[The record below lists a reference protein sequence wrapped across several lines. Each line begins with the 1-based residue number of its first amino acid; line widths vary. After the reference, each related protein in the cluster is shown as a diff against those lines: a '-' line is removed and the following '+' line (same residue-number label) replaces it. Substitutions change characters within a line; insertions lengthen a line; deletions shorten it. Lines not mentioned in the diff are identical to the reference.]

1 VGEGRAYT
9 LPMARALASPLL
21 VAAALASGAAALTLE
36 LQWSRQLAL
45 VFGASH
51 YAAATVL
58 AAFMAGLGIGSW
70 LGGRRADG
78 LRSPAMAVAMLEL
91 SLAGLG
97 PVMAV
102 ILHALPAVSAAVL
115 PDVGVDGG
123 AAFLGSRFGVAA
135 LLLVPPTVLMGA
147 TFPLLVRAFTASLE
161 TLHRGVGVLY
171 AANTLGGVVGV
182 TMAGLVVLPAAGVVG
197 TTVLAAAA
205 NLTAAVCA
213 LVAARGPVNEP
224 TQKTRRS
231 KAPTIPRRLLW
242 ASGVSGGL
250 VLGAE
255 TVWHRALML
264 VLTNTTITLTVLLG
278 LTLLGLGLGGALSG
292 RLPKAADPLR
302 WWAGLQ
308 LTAAVLVAAQSL
320 WLPELATLVREIRPD
335 MGWGRVLVPILSA
348 GGLLILPV
356 TVVLGA
362 AWPLLL
368 RAVLPAVDDGGARV
382 GRMGLV
388 NALGAGAGAA
398 VVGFGV
404 LPALGF
410 GRSLLVLAAA
420 HAGLAWV
427 GSSGERGMART
438 VARVVTIG
446 AAVAAALLPPFA
458 TVPLPSLAR
467 GDSGV
472 SVLEYTETASGV
484 VVVTEH
490 EASGMRGM
498 YVDNNAVIGTT
509 YDALKVTRML
519 GLLPVLVHSEP
530 AEVLVIGFGAGVTS
544 ATAAATPGVERMDVV
559 EIVPGV
565 AEAARHFADVNHRVW
580 EDPRVRLVR
589 NDGRNHLLL
598 TDQRYDVITC
608 DPVHPLYGS
617 AALYSVEFFELG
629 RSRLH
634 PGGIMAQYLPLHRM
648 PAEDF
653 ARAVAG
659 FQTVFPET
667 WLLFGLGHAMLLGS
681 DEPIVLDWNRW
692 RTVLE
697 SHPLRADLQ
706 TSNLGHV
713 GQIAVLFH
721 LDPANCR
728 EFGRGTP
735 STDLHP
741 RLEFLAPAAY
751 EPGVYQANARALV
764 EASAAPL
771 DRIVNLPPDVR
782 PHLERLVAGKR
793 LLLFSLLDR
802 NDGDLDGAAHWL
814 SRAMQIAPDDPEVV
828 QYGRQLA
835 LERRAAA
842 RASN

>member
-1 VGEGRAYT
+1 
-9 LPMARALASPLL
+9 MARAFASPLL
-21 VAAALASGAAALTLE
+21 AAAALASGVAALTLE

-58 AAFMAGLGIGSW
+58 AAFMGGLGLGSW
-70 LGGRRADG
+70 LGGRQADG
-78 LRSPAMAVAMLEL
+78 LRRPAVAVAILEIC
-91 SLAGLG
+91 LAGLG

-102 ILHALPAVSAAVL
+102 ILHRLPSVTAALL

-123 AAFLGSRFGVAA
+123 GAFLGSRFVIAA
-135 LLLVPPTVLMGA
+135 LLLVPPTMLMGA
-147 TFPLLVRAFTASLE
+147 TFPLLVRGFTASLE
-161 TLHRGVGVLY
+161 SLHSGVGVLY

-182 TMAGLVVLPAAGVVG
+182 TTAGLVILPAAGVVG
-197 TTVLAAAA
+197 TTVAAAAA
-205 NLTAAVCA
+205 NLTAALCA
-213 LVAARGPVNEP
+213 LVAARGQETAPPV
-224 TQKTRRS
+224 KARRS
-231 KAPTIPRRLLW
+231 ENSAIPRRLLW
-242 ASGVSGGL
+242 ASAISGGL

-255 TVWHRALML
+255 TVWNRALML
-264 VLTNTTITLTVLLG
+264 VLANTTITLTVLLG

-292 RLPKAADPLR
+292 RLTKAADPLR

-308 LTAAVLVAAQSL
+308 MTAAVLVATQSL
-320 WLPELATLVREIRPD
+320 WLPVLAAIVREIRPD
-335 MGWGRVLVPILSA
+335 VGWGRVLVPVLST
-348 GGLLILPV
+348 GGVLILPV
-356 TVVLGA
+356 TIVMGA
-362 AWPLLL
+362 AWPMLL

-388 NALGAGAGAA
+388 NALGAGVGAA

-404 LPALGF
+404 LPTLGF
-410 GRSLLVLAAA
+410 GRSLVALAAV

-427 GSSGERGMART
+427 GWSGQPGAART

-458 TVPLPSLAR
+458 AVPLPSLAR
-467 GDSGV
+467 GYTGTT
-472 SVLEYTETASGV
+472 VLEYTETASGV

-519 GLLPVLVHSEP
+519 GLLPMLVHPEP

-544 ATAAATPGVERMDVV
+544 ATVAATPGVERMDVV

-565 AEAARHFADVNHRVW
+565 AKAARHFADVNHRVW
-580 EDPRVRLVR
+580 EDPRVQLVR

-629 RSRLH
+629 RSRLQ
-634 PGGIMAQYLPLHRM
+634 PGGIMAQYLPLHLM

-659 FQTVFPET
+659 FQAVFPET
-667 WLLFGLGHAMLLGS
+667 WLLFGLGHAMLMGS
-681 DEPIVLDWNRW
+681 EEPIALGWNRW
-692 RTVLE
+692 RTILE

-721 LDPANCR
+721 LDPGSCR
-728 EFGRGTP
+728 AFGRGTP

-741 RLEFLAPAAY
+741 RLEFMVPAAY
-751 EPGVYQANARALV
+751 EPGVYRANARGLV

-771 DRIVNLPPDVR
+771 DRIANLPPDVR

-793 LLLFSLLDR
+793 LMLFSLLER
-802 NDGDLDGAAHWL
+802 NDGDLEGAAQWL
-814 SRAMQIAPDDPEVV
+814 TQAMQIAPDDPEVV
-828 QYGRQLA
+828 QYARQLA

-842 RASN
+842 RASD